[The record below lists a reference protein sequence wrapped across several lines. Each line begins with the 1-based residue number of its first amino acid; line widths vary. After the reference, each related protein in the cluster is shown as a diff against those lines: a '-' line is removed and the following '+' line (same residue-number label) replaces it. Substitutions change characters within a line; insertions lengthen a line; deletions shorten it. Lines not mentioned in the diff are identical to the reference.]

1 MEIQSPWLEPCVQ
14 RLLVKGAW
22 CLSKL
27 MRKGLCWPHCQIWRY
42 FFQGLDD
49 LFKIMF
55 WSTHLTVGHQEDPMG
70 TLGFKE
76 QFLELGWWGWESRMN
91 VSGTSK

>member
-1 MEIQSPWLEPCVQ
+1 MTKVANTRNLRRFRVLGWMVGAPEASCERCLVLVQ
-14 RLLVKGAW
+14 AHEER
-22 CLSKL
+22 
-27 MRKGLCWPHCQIWRY
+27 LCWPRCQIWRY

-76 QFLELGWWGWESRMN
+76 
-91 VSGTSK
+91 